1 MTRLALF
8 ALLPAVVATSAAA
21 QPADPHAAHRAAPPA
36 AAQAAPDPHAGH
48 TMPAAP
54 APRPAVTDPHAG
66 HTMPARP
73 APQAAPS
80 ADPHAGHVMPAA
92 PGAPRPA
99 AADPH
104 AGHNMPAAPP
114 AQPADPHAGHAMPVP
129 ADPHAGHAM
138 PGSPEPGSVMT
149 GAQQPVG
156 NAPPPPPLTNNAA
169 DRVFSAAEMQR
180 ARATL
185 RAEHGGAVVSQVMAS
200 LAEYTSNPDGGGYR
214 WEGEA
219 WFGGDID
226 RFVVKTEGEGSRRD
240 GVDDAEIQALFSRAT
255 ARYTDLQIG
264 LRHDLEPR
272 STTYLTVGAESMFPY
287 WFEAEGALFLSQ
299 RGDLLARVE
308 GSYDFRLTQRL
319 ILQPRAELEF
329 AAQDIP
335 RSGIGS
341 GLSNAE
347 LSLRLRYEIR
357 REFAPYI
364 GVNYE
369 RKFGDT
375 ADFARAAGDD
385 AGELQFVVGLRA
397 WF

>member
-1 MTRLALF
+1 MTRFALI

-21 QPADPHAAHRAAPPA
+21 QPADPHAAHRAAAPA
-36 AAQAAPDPHAGH
+36 AAQPAPDPHAAH

-54 APRPAVTDPHAG
+54 APRPAV
-66 HTMPARP
+66 
-73 APQAAPS
+73 
-80 ADPHAGHVMPAA
+80 
-92 PGAPRPA
+92 
-99 AADPH
+99 ADPH
-104 AGHNMPAAPP
+104 AGHNMPAAPA
-114 AQPADPHAGHAMPVP
+114 AQPADPHAGHAMPP
-129 ADPHAGHAM
+129 AADPHAGHAM
-138 PGSPEPGSVMT
+138 PGSPGAGSVMT

-156 NAPPPPPLTNNAA
+156 NAPAPPPLTDNAA
-169 DRVFSAAEMQR
+169 DRVFSAAEMER

-185 RAEHGGAVVSQVMAS
+185 RNEHGGAVVSKLMANM
-200 LAEYTSNPDGGGYR
+200 AEYTTKPDGGGYR
-214 WEGEA
+214 WDIEG
-219 WFGGDID
+219 WFGGDIN

-240 GVDDAEIQALFSRAT
+240 GVDDAEIQALYSRVT

-264 LRHDLEPR
+264 LRHHLEPR
-272 STTYLTVGAESMFPY
+272 STTYLTVGVESMFPY

-329 AAQDIP
+329 AARDIP

-347 LSLRLRYEIR
+347 LGLRLRYEIR
-357 REFAPYI
+357 RELAPYI

-385 AGELQFVVGLRA
+385 AGEVQVVVGLRA